1 MQVRTGVSIDLI
13 NVIQALVIMGLVADH
28 LVRASDAGASAWRR
42 ENLVQRHHQGLGL
55 LYLLGGMGLGW
66 WGTR

>member
-28 LVRASDAGASAWRR
+28 LVRALRR
-42 ENLVQRHHQGLGL
+42 RRVGVA
-55 LYLLGGMGLGW
+55 
-66 WGTR
+66 